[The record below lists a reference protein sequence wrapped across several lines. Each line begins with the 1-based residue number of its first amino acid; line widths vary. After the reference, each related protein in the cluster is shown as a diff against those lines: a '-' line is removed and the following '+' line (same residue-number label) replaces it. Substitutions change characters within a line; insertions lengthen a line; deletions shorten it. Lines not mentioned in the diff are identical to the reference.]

1 MATPSQN
8 DDDRGVINPPTRS
21 TSASAKHAFY
31 FMSTLQQQQ
40 EELDT
45 LVHKLDQVYGDIE
58 RKCLE
63 AEWPWA
69 RKVFDQLTESSN
81 RTQ

>member
-1 MATPSQN
+1 
-8 DDDRGVINPPTRS
+8 
-21 TSASAKHAFY
+21 
-31 FMSTLQQQQ
+31 MSTLQQQQ